1 MLARS
6 LFRWLTLKN
15 DLAYSIKLLPAVGRR
30 LGKLDKSVAKR
41 ILRYLETEVIAKS
54 NPRRVGKTLAG
65 EMAGLWRYR
74 VGDYRVLAKI
84 EDQMLLIVVVDIDHR
99 KQVYR

>member
-1 MLARS
+1 M
-6 LFRWLTLKN
+6 
-15 DLAYSIKLLPAVGRR
+15 
-30 LGKLDKSVAKR
+30 GKLDKSVAKR
-41 ILRYLETEVIAKS
+41 ILRYLETEVIAKG

-74 VGDYRVLAKI
+74 IGDYRVLAKI